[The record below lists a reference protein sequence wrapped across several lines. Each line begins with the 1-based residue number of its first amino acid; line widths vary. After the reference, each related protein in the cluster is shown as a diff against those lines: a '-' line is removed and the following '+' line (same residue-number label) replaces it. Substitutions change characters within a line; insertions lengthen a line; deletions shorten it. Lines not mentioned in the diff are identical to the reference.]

1 MLLLLI
7 ELIPEFIDHLLN
19 LVIDLRKIVR
29 ILFLV
34 SFTFFLSSSLDVH
47 VLFFNQFAQEVN
59 FTIDLSIKLLRKF
72 LLLFHLLN

>member
-1 MLLLLI
+1 
-7 ELIPEFIDHLLN
+7 
-19 LVIDLRKIVR
+19 LRKIVR